1 MGPGSGMQGRLQ
13 AGKGLFAAH
22 EIEGPAAG
30 AAGAGWGGW
39 GGHRRAFLEGEIS
52 SVVICVHVATVLP
65 RSCGRG
71 RFQLRF
77 IISLSVCWGKPV
89 PSEPKM

>member
-1 MGPGSGMQGRLQ
+1 MGAGGGLHERLQ

-22 EIEGPAAG
+22 ENEGPGAG
-30 AAGAGWGGW
+30 AAGAGWGCW
-39 GGHRRAFLEGEIS
+39 GGHRRACIEGEIS
-52 SVVICVHVATVLP
+52 SAVTRVHIATALP

-77 IISLSVCWGKPV
+77 LYFFWL
-89 PSEPKM
+89 